1 MTKPLSIFRSN
12 WQLYCTRKH
21 KLMSAVV
28 FLWLWHGTQL
38 KTFKLD
44 KLTLAQVQ
52 LLKRSSSQG
61 QQLLWERVAII
72 FFKCLFL
79 SSKDFMSSKFLKH
92 QRKNI
97 FAMQQPSAVS
107 VQNRQCCICI
117 FLIFSAMFM
126 YSLSVLA
133 CRRNYLQITYIKPE
147 LGTLICKVYLTLNT
161 TMLLNH
167 HITHPHICYTWHP
180 PRLRAHPLAVKQYTR
195 HTFTHKRTIT
205 AMIKSPIV
213 GSHYNIKIYE
223 TFWHVTI

>member
-28 FLWLWHGTQL
+28 FLWLWHGTQM

-52 LLKRSSSQG
+52 LLKRSTSQG
-61 QQLLWERVAII
+61 QQLLWECVTILF

-79 SSKDFMSSKFLKH
+79 SSKDLMSSKFLKH

-97 FAMQQPSAVS
+97 IAMQQPSAVS

-117 FLIFSAMFM
+117 FLIFFS
-126 YSLSVLA
+126 Y
-133 CRRNYLQITYIKPE
+133 
-147 LGTLICKVYLTLNT
+147 VYVF
-161 TMLLNH
+161 
-167 HITHPHICYTWHP
+167 P
-180 PRLRAHPLAVKQYTR
+180 
-195 HTFTHKRTIT
+195 KRF
-205 AMIKSPIV
+205 SFPD
-213 GSHYNIKIYE
+213 
-223 TFWHVTI
+223 VTISRSHT